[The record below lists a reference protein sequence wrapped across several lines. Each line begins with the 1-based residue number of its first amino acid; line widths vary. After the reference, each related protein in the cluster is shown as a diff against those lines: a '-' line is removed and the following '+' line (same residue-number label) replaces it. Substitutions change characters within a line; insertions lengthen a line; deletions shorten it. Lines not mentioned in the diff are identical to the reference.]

1 MLPLPLMNLQTLSGI
16 GSVGLPQQN
25 DVCYPSRVNQL
36 WVKTLALTN
45 AQAVSAATKPCHIV
59 YMQGTCMGGLIS
71 AGHWEHTLYI
81 PCVKY

>member
-1 MLPLPLMNLQTLSGI
+1 MNLQPLSGI
-16 GSVGLPQQN
+16 GNVGLPQQT

-59 YMQGTCMGGLIS
+59 YMQGAPMGGLMS
-71 AGHWEHTLYI
+71 TGH
-81 PCVKY
+81 